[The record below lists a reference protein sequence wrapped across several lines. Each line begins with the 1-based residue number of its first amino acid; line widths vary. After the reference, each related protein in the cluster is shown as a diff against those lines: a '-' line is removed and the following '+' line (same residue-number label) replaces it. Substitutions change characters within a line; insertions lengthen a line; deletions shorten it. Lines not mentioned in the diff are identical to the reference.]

1 LLRFVGLIILTVGI
15 ATLVMV
21 YRLPLLIFL
30 LSFEG
35 TPNLEPPSDKEQG
48 RWVDDY
54 YTVQSIDD
62 KTIAI
67 GEPRY
72 WQANYSYLIMGSD
85 SAILFDSG
93 PGVRNIEPLVRQ
105 LTPLPVTVIS
115 SHLHYDHTGNNH
127 RFNSKAMLDIPML
140 RQQAHLG
147 KIELSASQH
156 LGENEGFAVPAL
168 EVNHWWAPGQ
178 LIDLGQRQLEVI
190 STPGH
195 TPESIML
202 YDTDQ
207 QQLFSGDYI
216 YEGPLF
222 GFLPGSSLPDYLR
235 SAEQLIGKIAATTII
250 YSAHRSASNGIPL
263 LGYRDLTDLRDTLL
277 DIRAGTVTGDSYYP
291 RIYPVNEKMKLYTD
305 VPWLVNWETIGSP

>member
-1 LLRFVGLIILTVGI
+1 MRFVGLIILTVGI

-62 KTIAI
+62 RTIAI

>member
-1 LLRFVGLIILTVGI
+1 MRFVGLIILTVGI